1 MTTQS
6 YSRGDIFIVE
16 PDPISRSELSTG
28 LSWARYEVTYFA
40 DGNALMMVA
49 RWRRPTCIILDLG
62 LPSKSGL
69 LTLEELGALDYPAP
83 VIMISDGG
91 TIGTVVSAIKKG
103 AADFVLKPIG
113 CNDLV
118 QRVDLAVKDY
128 SQRMPDAKGRMSP
141 DFHGWESLTR
151 REREILHQVMAGN
164 SNKEIALIFGISPR
178 TVEDHRAKI
187 LKKLGSKNTAGL
199 IRLAL
204 AGSSRG
210 LRRAS
215 AFDRSSPKK
224 ET

>member
-1 MTTQS
+1 
-6 YSRGDIFIVE
+6 
-16 PDPISRSELSTG
+16 
-28 LSWARYEVTYFA
+28 
-40 DGNALMMVA
+40 
-49 RWRRPTCIILDLG
+49 
-62 LPSKSGL
+62 
-69 LTLEELGALDYPAP
+69 
-83 VIMISDGG
+83 
-91 TIGTVVSAIKKG
+91 
-103 AADFVLKPIG
+103 
-113 CNDLV
+113 
-118 QRVDLAVKDY
+118 
-128 SQRMPDAKGRMSP
+128 MSP